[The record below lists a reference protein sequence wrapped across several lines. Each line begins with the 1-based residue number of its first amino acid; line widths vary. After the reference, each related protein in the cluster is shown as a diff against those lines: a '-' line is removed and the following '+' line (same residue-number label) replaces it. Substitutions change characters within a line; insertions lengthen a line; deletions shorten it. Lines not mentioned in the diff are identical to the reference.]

1 MILRIFIFFV
11 IVFVAF
17 AIHAQHVFDTPVNHS
32 DKLQGLVSD
41 YYSTNINLKRRA
53 DEIVSHMSDEE
64 LAGQVLMPSWEK
76 NTSQETL
83 QRWLCNYHLNGFM
96 ILRKDID
103 TQTIA
108 DIKTYYKKHCANDL
122 PLFISIDAEPSLIHW
137 GYRLLELK
145 GISQT
150 AQLRSTHAVKKDAR
164 KIHQHLQKLGVNMN
178 FAPVV
183 DSNKNK
189 TIISDR
195 SFGGTSKNIRTFADA
210 FVQNAIKNNIIPTL
224 KHFPGHGS
232 AVGDTHKTLE
242 SIPGNLPE
250 LDNFKPLGDW
260 QAPLIMAGHLVIKGG
275 TYDTNGLPA
284 TLSKRALYDLL
295 RKELHFTGV
304 IITDSMGMGAVTR
317 FHNREVKALKAGV
330 DIVLM
335 PKNVTE
341 AYTDI
346 LKEIKNNPEFK
357 KQIVSSV
364 KRIVRLKIVQKWAQA
379 NHR

>member
-1 MILRIFIFFV
+1 MTVRIVIFFI
-11 IVFVAF
+11 IVFV
-17 AIHAQHVFDTPVNHS
+17 VFSYRPKNIVDMPINPQDELHGRIT
-32 DKLQGLVSD
+32 D
-41 YYSTNINLKRRA
+41 YYSTNINLTRRV
-53 DEIVSHMSDEE
+53 DEIVSQMTDEE

-76 NTSQETL
+76 NTSKETL
-83 QRWLCNYHLNGFM
+83 QKWLCNYHLNGFM

-103 TQTIA
+103 AHTIA
-108 DIKTYYKKHCANDL
+108 DIKEYYKNNCASDL

-137 GYRLLELK
+137 GFRLPELT

-150 AQLRSTHAVKKDAR
+150 ADLQSTHAVEHDAQ
-164 KIHQHLQKLGVNMN
+164 KIHKHLKKLGINMN

-189 TIISDR
+189 TIISER
-195 SFGGTSKNIRTFADA
+195 SFGGTSKNIRVLANA
-210 FVQNAIKNNIIPTL
+210 FIQNAIKHNIIPTL

-242 SIPGNLPE
+242 SIPGDLPE

-260 QAPLIMAGHLVIKGG
+260 QAPLIMVGHLVIKGG
-275 TYDTNGLPA
+275 AYDTNGLPA

-295 RKELHFTGV
+295 RKELGFTGV

-317 FHNREVKALKAGV
+317 FSNREVKALKAGV

-335 PKNVTE
+335 PKSVE
-341 AYTDI
+341 RAYTDI
-346 LKEIKNNPEFK
+346 LEEIKNNPTFK
-357 KQIVSSV
+357 KQIIHSV
-364 KRIVRLKIVQKWAQA
+364 KRIVRLKVAQEWA
-379 NHR
+379 RK